1 MDDLSL
7 WQTMMEAWKVLQMRF
22 EPVVVQHCSECSLDL
37 QEWGLLL
44 AVLKFEPDAT
54 APVDLMVRSPYT
66 AAEVFINGLRSAAQK
81 EWLVETSPGTFR
93 LTETGRQIC
102 LDLID
107 VARKVMVDID
117 PLSTN
122 DSQKL
127 IKYINKL
134 IQASF
139 DLQPPPNPWS
149 LKLSYKLM
157 PEEDPAMPYIEQG
170 FTCLSGYRED
180 AQLASWTLTGMSAT
194 ALDMMALLWR
204 GEADSL
210 DSICDR
216 LSHRGHSCE
225 VYEAVLSDLRDVGYV
240 NGDDNALFAT
250 GSGRVFCNQVE
261 ATTDYYFFTPWSCL
275 SEAEKSDLSSI
286 LNKLFSGLE
295 TEITI

>member
-54 APVDLMVRSPYT
+54 APVDLMVRSPYM
-66 AAEVFINGLRSAAQK
+66 AAEVFINRLRSAAQK
-81 EWLVETSPGTFR
+81 GWLVETSPGTFR
-93 LTETGRQIC
+93 LTETGHHIC
-102 LDLID
+102 INLID
-107 VARKVMVDID
+107 VARKEMVDID
-117 PLSTN
+117 PLSTE

-127 IKYINKL
+127 TQYIDRL
-134 IQASF
+134 IQACINAE
-139 DLQPPPNPWS
+139 PPPNPWS

-157 PEEDPAMPYIEQG
+157 PEEEPAMPFIEQG

-180 AQLASWTLTGMSAT
+180 AQLASWTRTGMSAT
-194 ALDMMALLWR
+194 ALDMLALLWR

-210 DSICDR
+210 ESICDR
-216 LSHRGHSCE
+216 LAHRGHSCE
-225 VYEAVLSDLRDVGYV
+225 VYESVLSDLRNVGYV
-240 NGDDNALFAT
+240 NGDDDALFAT

-261 ATTDYYFFTPWSCL
+261 ATAENYFFAPWSCL
-275 SEAEKSDLSSI
+275 SEVERSDLGI
-286 LNKLFSGLE
+286 TLDKLISGLE
-295 TEITI
+295 AEDKV